1 MRRIFDDC
9 RPAVMQLAATYRFAA
24 PVSEVWG
31 LLMDS
36 SAIAACLPGCRELR
50 PLGDD
55 RYQADLTIGVP
66 AVSGSFAVT
75 IALLDKVPP
84 HSYRLSVEA
93 TGKPGFASGSAAIV
107 LSPVEGGTVVTVTAA
122 AEVGGLIARV
132 GQRLLEGVARMSMD
146 RFYGCL
152 AKRVGGDGILASA

>member
-1 MRRIFDDC
+1 ME
-9 RPAVMQLAATYRFAA
+9 LTATYRFAA
-24 PVSEVWG
+24 PPSAVWSV
-31 LLMDS
+31 LMDPD
-36 SAIAACLPGCRELR
+36 AIAACLPGCRELR

-55 RYQADLTIGVP
+55 RYHADLTIGVA
-66 AVSGSFAVT
+66 AVSGSFAAT

-93 TGKPGFASGSAAIV
+93 TGKPGFAHGSAAIV
-107 LSPVEGGTVVTVTAA
+107 LAPEEGGTAVTLTAQ

-132 GQRLLEGVARMSMD
+132 GQRMIEGVARMTMD

-152 AKRVGGDGILASA
+152 AKRLDGTSP